1 MEVVADT
8 KGFCKEESS
17 IDVAFEMKEEQIISR
32 QTKEQLLKSVNQLLN
47 NEETYSLEFV
57 TIYLDDDSSEPL
69 LSILP
74 VKSDPFYVDQ
84 ALLHANVTISDASD
98 FEFTYLTPNREKIGE
113 TLVIIKSDI
122 SFQLPSLLN
131 RLLSHELIS
140 CTGFSWYDSRLGTLF
155 QRLRKSDIDW
165 CLIEKFNGSIVYRS
179 RACNYVYERNPGE
192 QSHTFFENQCNDC
205 QMYLRELDKKYMS
218 GKILEIPNL
227 NLETDKLNESFAG
240 INTAPGEEE
249 SLIGIVGDAR
259 KRRGRPK
266 GSKNKNY
273 TSIFEDHADSIEG
286 KEENDENDP
295 MVAVDIVMAGERVL
309 VKSDDPDF
317 IYGNEDIALEEE
329 MGLNNG
335 DMMTVG
341 GVPDFSKISLQKGL
355 RKRITTKRQKAILE
369 TKRKRGRP
377 PIKVGPIDC
386 SDCNKIFDNVKDY
399 RKHCLEHINS
409 FACSFGDCVK
419 RFKSQKDLDIH
430 LRKHRGEKPYV
441 CSDCDKAYA
450 IRQDLRLH
458 IRTQHTGSRPYKC
471 EMCPKAFARA
481 HQLAVHAPV
490 HTGEKAHLCSECG
503 NSFSS
508 VSSLI
513 DHRKRRHLDIRNKKC
528 ETCPK
533 AFFTKQEL
541 EAHIRTHTGEKPFS
555 CPSCGKNFSRTH
567 HLKRH
572 IAGVHNREK
581 AKPTKMYIRDDDDN
595 VDYATDTVLFITDGM
610 GEPVPIKSVDYMGD
624 EESGHFV
631 VQQAETGNSR
641 IHGHHVQVAGSTSG
655 AQASIRT
662 TGSLSKENL
671 QPQFA
676 ATSLLQL
683 SQVGGKVGNQVGAEE
698 QEFVIHPDSVIQVA
712 GEQEEGYVIV
722 NLENNEQRMM
732 PISQLSQLINSE
744 QGGHP

>member
-1 MEVVADT
+1 MGFLSFQLINMMDDTNMEVVADT

-17 IDVAFEMKEEQIISR
+17 IDVAFEMKEEHIISR

-74 VKSDPFYVDQ
+74 AKSDPFYVDQ

-266 GSKNKNY
+266 GSKNKPY

-458 IRTQHTGSRPYKC
+458 IRTQHTGKLL
-471 EMCPKAFARA
+471 A
-481 HQLAVHAPV
+481 QLNPFVCRVIGLGFFLRHMSNMNLKF
-490 HTGEKAHLCSECG
+490 HT
-503 NSFSS
+503 
-508 VSSLI
+508 
-513 DHRKRRHLDIRNKKC
+513 
-528 ETCPK
+528 
-533 AFFTKQEL
+533 
-541 EAHIRTHTGEKPFS
+541 
-555 CPSCGKNFSRTH
+555 
-567 HLKRH
+567 
-572 IAGVHNREK
+572 
-581 AKPTKMYIRDDDDN
+581 
-595 VDYATDTVLFITDGM
+595 TV
-610 GEPVPIKSVDYMGD
+610 K
-624 EESGHFV
+624 
-631 VQQAETGNSR
+631 
-641 IHGHHVQVAGSTSG
+641 
-655 AQASIRT
+655 
-662 TGSLSKENL
+662 
-671 QPQFA
+671 
-676 ATSLLQL
+676 
-683 SQVGGKVGNQVGAEE
+683 
-698 QEFVIHPDSVIQVA
+698 
-712 GEQEEGYVIV
+712 
-722 NLENNEQRMM
+722 
-732 PISQLSQLINSE
+732 
-744 QGGHP
+744 